1 MLTVIAGSENSKTII
16 LPAEEMEKL
25 GIAEGDEVELLE
37 NNGEI
42 VLRPTGKKNER
53 TQKIL
58 NKTREIIERRRSAL
72 IELGKGHE

>member
-1 MLTVIAGSENSKTII
+1 MLTVVANSENSNTII
-16 LPAEEMEKL
+16 LPPEEMEKL
-25 GIAEGDEVELLE
+25 GIANGDEVELLE

-42 VLRPTGKKNER
+42 VLRPAGKKNER

-58 NKTREIIERRRSAL
+58 DKTREIIERRRSAL